1 LGNQNKWWLRKPVIV
16 ATHKKPDEDTVVAVA
31 LLKAAVVRIEGYWFF
46 GEGDETLPNQI
57 EIKNL
62 LFIDRGRRDFDHH
75 GIKVKTSSQ
84 IVAEELGIADEKWL
98 RPILEHV
105 KKVDLL
111 GMSEPFDLNDMIKS
125 LARNIDEDEKIM
137 ELGIEIA
144 TAILAFHK
152 EGMKRDNE
160 KAAQI
165 IKEAFEDEER
175 MPEKIRRYYQ
185 LLQNPSFDRP
195 CDFAELATV
204 NPKLAREVLKFI
216 VADVERYRKANE
228 EVKLAEKI
236 VILKRYIIIA
246 GESDNPKF
254 NVAAR
259 KTGAAIVIQKN
270 KNGHVQIFF
279 NNKILPRQ
287 VIEITSEN
295 LIEVLRLREISLDP
309 PRKLTRMLKKDE
321 LRTAERIPEVPE
333 WYFFK
338 GEKGGR
344 LILNGSLTAPDVPV
358 TKIPLE
364 EIVELTVDSL
374 KSALE
379 NKKA

>member
-1 LGNQNKWWLRKPVIV
+1 M
-16 ATHKKPDEDTVVAVA
+16 
-31 LLKAAVVRIEGYWFF
+31 
-46 GEGDETLPNQI
+46 
-57 EIKNL
+57 
-62 LFIDRGRRDFDHH
+62 RRDN
-75 GIKVKTSSQ
+75 
-84 IVAEELGIADEKWL
+84 A
-98 RPILEHV
+98 
-105 KKVDLL
+105 
-111 GMSEPFDLNDMIKS
+111 
-125 LARNIDEDEKIM
+125 
-137 ELGIEIA
+137 
-144 TAILAFHK
+144 
-152 EGMKRDNE
+152 

-165 IKEAFEDEER
+165 IKEKFEDEAK

-185 LLQNPSFDRP
+185 LLKDPSFDRT